1 MKLWL
6 SSLPHW
12 LQQGSDCIL
21 VTVVQVQGSAPR
33 EAGASMLL
41 RLATDTGVQSAQLA
55 GIEQADTIGGGHL
68 EWQACHIARHL
79 LQASGCVAVHLERFN
94 LGARL
99 GQCCGGRVVLAF
111 EKIAADQA
119 AGWQQRIER
128 LTSIHSAGKKVYSLQ
143 RQLKAGAMASVWAL
157 IESNA
162 AQSETVAFKVA
173 PAETAIFYPASSAD
187 RQDWYFEQTLLN
199 HHFHVVVFGAGH
211 VGQAVVQALL
221 PLQASIC
228 WVDVRDQ
235 VFPAWSH
242 PDLSCIATDTPAYE
256 IEHAP
261 ANSYFLIMTHNH
273 ALDLALCQALF
284 KRHDYAYFGLIGSHS
299 KRAVFE
305 KRLLQRGITNAQ
317 LERMI
322 CPIGVQG
329 IQSKEP
335 AAIAIAVVAQLLQ
348 RKSLP
353 VSNSLFVHDS
363 TINAEGWRAGAGL
376 G

>member
-6 SSLPHW
+6 SSLPCW
-12 LQQGSDCIL
+12 LQQGSDCVL
-21 VTVVQVQGSAPR
+21 VTVVQVQGSTPR

-41 RLATDTGVQSAQLA
+41 RLANNTGVQSAQLA
-55 GIEQADTIGGGHL
+55 GMQQVDTIGGGHL
-68 EWQACHIARHL
+68 EWQACHIAQQM
-79 LQASGCVAVHLERFN
+79 LQESGAVPVRLERFN

-99 GQCCGGRVVLAF
+99 GQCCGGLALLVF
-111 EKIAADQA
+111 EKILASQLDS
-119 AGWQQRIER
+119 WQQRREC
-128 LTSIHSAGKKVYSLQ
+128 LTTPRSAGNTPYSLQ
-143 RQLKAGAMASVWAL
+143 RQLQAGHATSQWTFSDQDSV
-157 IESNA
+157 
-162 AQSETVAFKVA
+162 QT
-173 PAETAIFYPASSAD
+173 ETAVFCVPSSVDA
-187 RQDWYFEQTLLN
+187 QDWYFEQTLLN
-199 HHFHVVVFGAGH
+199 HQFHVVVFGAGH

-242 PDLSCIATDTPAYE
+242 PDLSCISTDTPEYE

-273 ALDLALCQALF
+273 ALDLALCHALF

-299 KRAVFE
+299 KRAIFE
-305 KRLLQRGITNAQ
+305 RRLRQRGVLQTQ
-317 LERMI
+317 LEQMI

-329 IQSKEP
+329 IHSKEP

-348 RKSLP
+348 MKSLSMQT
-353 VSNSLFVHDS
+353 VK
-363 TINAEGWRAGAGL
+363 AEVAVPGL
-376 G
+376 A